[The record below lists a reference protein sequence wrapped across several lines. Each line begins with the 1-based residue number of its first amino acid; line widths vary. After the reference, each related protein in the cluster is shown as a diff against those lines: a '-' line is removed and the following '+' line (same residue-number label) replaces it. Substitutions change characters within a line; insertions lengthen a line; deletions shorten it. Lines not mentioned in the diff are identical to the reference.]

1 MILKTGLQEIVLR
14 ASPVS
19 GGTITKDLSIQSDAA
34 LFMLWVNSTAG
45 DITVEV
51 FGILDSDGREV
62 LLATFPK
69 INAPSTEIL
78 QKRTGTAPT
87 RLRVKV
93 THIGACDFELSAR
106 AVSTGSSD
114 TRILGGASLKVSQK
128 TIGPAPSLL
137 VPASLVDRT
146 AVALKNWSP
155 NHTIYVAETEAKANI
170 NDGWPIGPKDALGLD
185 IQAGVELYAST
196 SNNNHT
202 CDIRIIE
209 SGG

>member
-1 MILKTGLQEIVLR
+1 MILKTGLQEIVLQSAPT
-14 ASPVS
+14 ASGVL
-19 GGTITKDLSIQSDAA
+19 TKDISIQSDAA

-51 FGILDSDGREV
+51 FGILDSDNREV

-69 INAPSTEIL
+69 VNTPSTEIL

-87 RLRVKV
+87 RLRIKV
-93 THIGACDFELSAR
+93 THTDACNFELSAR

-114 TRILGGASLKVSQK
+114 TRILGGATLKVSKK
-128 TIGPAPSLL
+128 TVNSVASLL

-146 AVALKNWSP
+146 AIAIKNWSSSG
-155 NHTIYVAETEAKANI
+155 TIYVGESIAKANQ
-170 NDGWPIGPKDALGLD
+170 NNGWPIGPKDALGLD
-185 IQAGVELYAST
+185 IQAGVELYAIAIDGP
-196 SNNNHT
+196 

>member
-1 MILKTGLQEIVLR
+1 LILKTGLQEIVLR

-34 LFMLWVNSTAG
+34 LFLLWVNATSG
-45 DITVEV
+45 DITVEIY
-51 FGILDSDGREV
+51 GILDSDGKEV
-62 LLATFPK
+62 LLTAFPK
-69 INAPSTEIL
+69 INTPSTEIS
-78 QKRTGTAPT
+78 QKRTGTSPT

-114 TRILGGASLKVSQK
+114 TRILGGASLRVSKK
-128 TIGPAPSLL
+128 TVNSVPSLL
-137 VPASLVDRT
+137 VPASLVDR
-146 AVALKNWSP
+146 AAIAIKNWSTSG
-155 NHTIYVAETEAKANI
+155 TIYIGETIAKANQ
-170 NDGWPIGPKDALGLD
+170 NNGWPIGPRDALGID
-185 IQAGVELYAST
+185 IQAGVELYAT
-196 SNNNHT
+196 AVDGP